1 MGLLTALLVALS
13 RQLLG
18 PRLATNHLLCSPY
31 SFQQV
36 EFGDTF
42 QEVVLQLLW
51 LENIFHFSQG
61 TFNLAITIFR
71 RLLISIKVG
80 STLKDGNR

>member
-1 MGLLTALLVALS
+1 MYQDWPPTTFSALFT
-13 RQLLG
+13 
-18 PRLATNHLLCSPY
+18 P
-31 SFQQV
+31 FQQV

-61 TFNLAITIFR
+61 TFNLALTIFR
-71 RLLISIKVG
+71 RLLISVKVG
-80 STLKDGNR
+80 STLKIGDR